1 VKDFLEQLRSLDPN
15 DPGRWPL
22 SVRIGA
28 IALILLI
35 ASGLSIY
42 YLAWDQQQP
51 KLEAARAE
59 EQTLFATLEQKARK
73 AANLEAYKAQL
84 KEMEQSFGAML
95 RMLPNRTEVPTLLEE
110 ISQTGSAAG
119 LDSKLFE
126 PGNESPHDFYAE
138 KPVKLQFTGNFHA
151 IGNFV
156 SGIAA
161 LPRIVTLHDITI
173 TNVGK
178 GTNDHL
184 QLDATA
190 KTYRYLED
198 EEKSDA
204 KPGDKKPGEKP
215 KK

>member
-1 VKDFLEQLRSLDPN
+1 MKDFLEQLRNLDPN
-15 DPGRWPL
+15 DPGRWPI
-22 SVRIGA
+22 SVRVGA
-28 IALILLI
+28 IGLVLLI

-42 YLAWDQQQP
+42 YLAWTQKSP
-51 KLEAARAE
+51 VLEAAQAK
-59 EQTLFATLEQKARK
+59 EQSLFAELEQKARK

-110 ISQTGSAAG
+110 ISQTGSASG

-138 KPVKLQFTGNFHA
+138 KPVKLTFNGSFHA

-161 LPRIVTLHDITI
+161 LPRIVTLHDISI
-173 TNVGK
+173 TNTGK
-178 GTNDHL
+178 GTNDRL

-198 EEKSDA
+198 EEKTDA
-204 KPGDKKPGEKP
+204 KSADKKK
-215 KK
+215 

>member
-1 VKDFLEQLRSLDPN
+1 M
-15 DPGRWPL
+15 

-28 IALILLI
+28 IAVVLLV
-35 ASGLSIY
+35 ASALSIY
-42 YLAWDQQQP
+42 YLAWNSRQP
-51 KLEAARAE
+51 ELEQARNE
-59 EQTLFATLEQKARK
+59 EQSLFATLERKARK

-95 RMLPNRTEVPTLLEE
+95 RMLPNKTEVPTLLEE
-110 ISQTGSAAG
+110 ISQTGAASG

-126 PGNESPHDFYAE
+126 PGNETPHDFYAE
-138 KPVKLQFTGNFHA
+138 KPIKLQFAGNFHA

-161 LPRIVTLHDITI
+161 LPRIVTLHDISI
-173 TNVGK
+173 SVIGK
-178 GTNDHL
+178 SGGDRL
-184 QLDATA
+184 QMDATA

-198 EEKSDA
+198 EEKVS
-204 KPGDKKPGEKP
+204 DKKTVG

>member
-1 VKDFLEQLRSLDPN
+1 MKEFLEQLRNIDPN
-15 DPGRWPL
+15 DPGRWPM

-28 IALILLI
+28 IAIVLMI
-35 ASGLSIY
+35 ATGLSVY
-42 YLAWDQQQP
+42 YLAWSQKSSD
-51 KLEAARAE
+51 LEAAQAK
-59 EQTLFATLEQKARK
+59 EQSLFAELETKARK

-110 ISQTGSAAG
+110 ISQTGSGSG
-119 LDSKLFE
+119 LESKLFE
-126 PGNESPHDFYAE
+126 PGSESPHEFYAE
-138 KPVKLQFTGNFHA
+138 KPIKLQFNGSFHA

-161 LPRIVTLHDITI
+161 LPRIVTLHDISI

-178 GTNDHL
+178 GPNDHL

-198 EEKSDA
+198 EEKA
-204 KPGDKKPGEKP
+204 ETKPADKNKPADKT
-215 KK
+215 K

>member
-1 VKDFLEQLRSLDPN
+1 MKEFLEQLRNIDPN
-15 DPGRWPL
+15 DPGRWPM

-28 IALILLI
+28 IAIVLVI
-35 ASGLSIY
+35 ATGLSVY
-42 YLAWDQQQP
+42 YLAWSQKSSD
-51 KLEAARAE
+51 LEAAQAK
-59 EQTLFATLEQKARK
+59 EQSLFAELETKARK

-110 ISQTGSAAG
+110 ISQTGSGSG
-119 LDSKLFE
+119 LESKLFE
-126 PGNESPHDFYAE
+126 PGSESPHEFYAE
-138 KPVKLQFTGNFHA
+138 KPIKLQFNGSFHA

-161 LPRIVTLHDITI
+161 LPRIVTLHDISI

-198 EEKSDA
+198 EEKAEA
-204 KPGDKKPGEKP
+204 KPADKNKPADKKK
-215 KK
+215 